1 MILRVFSIEIDLV
14 ENCRFCVKIPV
25 FP

>member
-1 MILRVFSIEIDLV
+1 MMLRVFSIEIELV
-14 ENCRFCVKIPV
+14 VNWFCVKIPV